1 MPNFAAWLDLYV
13 TVTQNRAADA
23 WQRINDK
30 PASIVL
36 VRNGT
41 ALAAQ
46 TVRVEYDRGASEMGD
61 AGQSSNRGVV
71 VFGVRGHAALSDTDI
86 QRGDRFVYEGA
97 QFRVVD
103 VVYTTGEVQAMCEA
117 QR

>member
-1 MPNFAAWLDLYV
+1 MPNFAAWLDLHG

-23 WQRINDK
+23 WLRINEK

-46 TVRVEYDRGASEMGD
+46 TVRVEYDRGTGGGSEMGD
-61 AGQSSNRGVV
+61 AGQSSQRGAV
-71 VFGVRGHAALSDTDI
+71 VFGGAWSRGAA
-86 QRGDRFVYEGA
+86 RH
-97 QFRVVD
+97 
-103 VVYTTGEVQAMCEA
+103 
-117 QR
+117 